1 LVEPTNSLPPSLRLL
16 VVGLNHRTAPLA
28 LRETVSFNPA
38 QAVAATHQFHQRFPQ
53 AELVILSTCNRV
65 ELYIARPVASEPTLE
80 GVAGFLAEY
89 HALQREQLQGHLYH
103 REDREMIEHLFA
115 VTSSLDSMVIGE
127 TQILSQVKH
136 AYLHGCGPGPKDASA
151 GPSGAEPGG
160 GGGGGGG
167 GVGKVLH
174 ALFQKALAAAK
185 DVHEKTKLSSGHLS
199 VASVAVD
206 LAASVF
212 DRFDDKT
219 VLCVGA
225 GKMATL
231 MLRHLAELK
240 PRKLLLTNRSPERAE
255 ALAAQLSTHG
265 TAAVARPFEQLDALL
280 AEADILLTSTGAV
293 SPIITEARFKAVL
306 KPRRYRPIVM
316 VDIAVPRD
324 IEADV
329 AKLSNVYLYNIDDLQ
344 EVAAGN
350 RGKRDQEIAA
360 ARQLLAGHMEE
371 FLRWFAARDVGPL
384 VKALY
389 DQANVIARAEL
400 EAHFAKHPDMP
411 PEHRQELER
420 LTHRVIGKLL
430 HSPVTQLT
438 SRAEATA
445 RPMLAAALRRLFDI
459 GEQPPQ
465 SH

>member
-1 LVEPTNSLPPSLRLL
+1 MMVQNRSSSSPSLRLL
-16 VVGLNHRTAPLA
+16 VVGLNHRTAPLE
-28 LRETVSFNPA
+28 LRETVAFNPA
-38 QAVAATHQFHQRFPQ
+38 QTADATRLFLQKYPS

-65 ELYIARPVASEPTLE
+65 ELYMARPVSAEPSLDN
-80 GVAGFLAEY
+80 VAEFLADF
-89 HALQREQLQGHLYH
+89 HKLKPDQIKGHLYH
-103 REDREMIEHLFA
+103 HEDRDMIEHLFTVA
-115 VTSSLDSMVIGE
+115 SSLDSMVVGE

-136 AYLHGCGPGPKDASA
+136 AYLHGCDPSISKNA
-151 GPSGAEPGG
+151 GTGNTT
-160 GGGGGGG
+160 G

-174 ALFQKALAAAK
+174 ALFQRALSAAK
-185 DVHEKTKLSSGHLS
+185 DVHEKTHLSTGHLS

-231 MLRHLAELK
+231 MLKHLGELK
-240 PRKLLLTNRSPERAE
+240 PKKLLITNRSPERAQK
-255 ALAAQLSTHG
+255 LAAEFASVGGGG
-265 TAAVARPFEQLDALL
+265 TAEARPFDQLDALL
-280 AEADILLTSTGAV
+280 AEADILLTSTGAAQ
-293 SPIITEARFKAVL
+293 PIITEARFKNIL

-324 IEADV
+324 IEAKV

-360 ARQLLAGHMEE
+360 ARQLLTSHVDE

-384 VKALY
+384 VKALFEH
-389 DQANVIARAEL
+389 ANSVGKAEL
-400 EAHFAKHPDMP
+400 EAHLAKHPDATA
-411 PEHRQELER
+411 EQRAELEKLVHR
-420 LTHRVIGKLL
+420 LIGKLL
-430 HSPVTQLT
+430 HSPVSQLT
-438 SRAEATA
+438 THAEATA
-445 RPMLAAALRRLFDI
+445 RPMLAAALRKLFDI
-459 GEQPPQ
+459 PEEPPHSSNQ
-465 SH
+465 SPQ